1 MDVKN
6 IEKSS
11 HSIEMVTDFVHRLQK
26 MRTKV
31 AETLSDVGYLLNEA
45 LLLKQALEEN
55 ADEDGRKS
63 SEFPDVYDINST
75 ERESGDD
82 NEFISQ
88 QYDYSIPIQRYD
100 KNNLETRVRSA
111 TTPSPNTSAYLN
123 SNSFSTASMDLKK
136 G

>member
-1 MDVKN
+1 MPLALYAVVEKDFLLEINLHYITMGVKN

-55 ADEDGRKS
+55 ADVDGRKS
-63 SEFPDVYDINST
+63 SEFQS
-75 ERESGDD
+75 S
-82 NEFISQ
+82 
-88 QYDYSIPIQRYD
+88 
-100 KNNLETRVRSA
+100 
-111 TTPSPNTSAYLN
+111 
-123 SNSFSTASMDLKK
+123 
-136 G
+136 